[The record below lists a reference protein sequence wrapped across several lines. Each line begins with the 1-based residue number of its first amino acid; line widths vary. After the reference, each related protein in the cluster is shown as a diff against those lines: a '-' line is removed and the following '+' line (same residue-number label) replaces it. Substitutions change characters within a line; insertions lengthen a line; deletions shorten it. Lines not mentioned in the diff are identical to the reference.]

1 MNDPVREVGFDSYPA
16 TPRSFNS
23 ACQRYGSSPTLQA
36 YLAAEKIGP
45 RVHPKAHVAVVAV
58 LALVPAVDLRA
69 EPWGDELVGTEKAL
83 VHAGELAPE
92 GALAA
97 SFLGVRALG
106 VGVGGGAMGG
116 NRRAATDAR
125 HGGKSF
131 RNTET
136 VH

>member
-1 MNDPVREVGFDSYPA
+1 M
-16 TPRSFNS
+16 
-23 ACQRYGSSPTLQA
+23 
-36 YLAAEKIGP
+36 
-45 RVHPKAHVAVVAV
+45 VAV

-97 SFLGVRALG
+97 SFFGVRALG
-106 VGVGGGAMGG
+106 EGVGGGAMGG

-125 HGGKSF
+125 HMGNRLEIRKH
-131 RNTET
+131 
-136 VH
+136 VHSS